1 MIVLDETGFPNTCT
15 ILGKV
20 LKYLVSFLTNP
31 FMGDSKRIAYIISVS
46 DLLAIVDTNTV
57 LYDGLFLKL

>member
-1 MIVLDETGFPNTCT
+1 
-15 ILGKV
+15 
-20 LKYLVSFLTNP
+20 
-31 FMGDSKRIAYIISVS
+31 MGDSKRIAYIISVS